1 MRTESK
7 IVYGLVGLSALG
19 SSIIVGIP
27 KGQAQEPVA
36 AVDTTVAQPEII
48 PAPTFNDPQITTDQ
62 QAPSDQ
68 ATATPVEPTAPTTT
82 DQAPAADT
90 APTPDSTPVDP
101 APVEP
106 VSTTLSA
113 TGDAIGYRYGVVQL
127 AVTATDG
134 HIDSIDIVQARVDGG
149 KYRAVPGE
157 LVARALSSQG
167 TGFANVSGAT
177 FTSNAFRQALSS
189 ALSGVGL

>member
-7 IVYGLVGLSALG
+7 IVYGLLGLSALG

-36 AVDTTVAQPEII
+36 AVDASAAQPELI
-48 PAPTFNDPQITTDQ
+48 PAPTFSGPQTTTDQ

-68 ATATPVEPTAPTTT
+68 ATTTPLEPTAPATA
-82 DQAPAADT
+82 DQAPAADP
-90 APTPDSTPVDP
+90 APTPNP
-101 APVEP
+101 APSEP